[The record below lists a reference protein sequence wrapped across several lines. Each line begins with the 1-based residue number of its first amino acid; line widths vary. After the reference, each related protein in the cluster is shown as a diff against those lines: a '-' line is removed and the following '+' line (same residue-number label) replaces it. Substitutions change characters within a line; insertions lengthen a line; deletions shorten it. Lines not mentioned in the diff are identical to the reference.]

1 MHIRKAKK
9 EDAPQI
15 AELMI
20 LAMTEIVYQF
30 IGQED
35 FEEGKKLLCDLI
47 QEQNN
52 QYSYQYIFVAENKD
66 GIMGQICLYPGGQL
80 QTLRQPVLDR
90 IKEKYHIDYQP
101 ADETQEGEIYIDT
114 IAVSPKAQG
123 KGIGKLLIEFVIK
136 EFVNKRKETLGLLV
150 DYDNPNA
157 KRLYEKMGF
166 VVKNN
171 ISVFGKKMDHMQ
183 YEP

>member
-35 FEEGKKLLCDLI
+35 LEEGKRFLCDLI
-47 QEQNN
+47 QKQNN
-52 QYSYQYIFVAENKD
+52 QYSYQYIFVAEND
-66 GIMGQICLYPGGQL
+66 DEIMGQICLYPGGQL
-80 QTLRQPVLDR
+80 RTLRQPVLDR
-90 IKEKYHIDYQP
+90 IKENYHIDYQP

-114 IAVSPKAQG
+114 IAVSPQAQG
-123 KGIGKLLIEFVIK
+123 KGIGRFLIEFVIK
-136 EFVNKRKETLGLLV
+136 EFVNKRKDTLGLLV
-150 DYDNPNA
+150 DCDNPNA

-171 ISVFGKKMDHMQ
+171 LSVFGKKMDHMQ